1 MDTPRLYSLSSTEI
15 SVKDF
20 ASAANRS
27 RPFEPKKMIRRLGVC
42 EDLPKHVKVDFV
54 ERGRSGQI
62 DLIRCHRGV
71 TCSGHLG
78 FAAVFSEHNISTI
91 RRGIGACA
99 RVPIGRHCILLEII
113 SDGRDRTA
121 ARK

>member
-1 MDTPRLYSLSSTEI
+1 MDTPRLYLLSSTEI

-20 ASAANRS
+20 ASAVNRS

-62 DLIRCHRGV
+62 DLIVWHRSRTSG
-71 TCSGHLG
+71 GHLVL
-78 FAAVFSEHNISTI
+78 AAVFSKHNRTP